1 MKRVKAIVAYF
12 SGFEL
17 ILWFLSVS
25 LILSS
30 FCIFDRSS
38 FLTLLASLLGVTAIL
53 LNAKGSP
60 LGQALMI
67 IFSLIYGYL
76 SFHLAY
82 YGEMATY
89 LGMTMPMSAFALIAW
104 LRHPYNGNK
113 NEVEV
118 NHLAKGEPIFM
129 VLLSIL
135 VTVIFY
141 FILKAFNT
149 AKLLPSTLS
158 VTTSFIAVYL
168 TFRRSPYFSLAYA
181 FNDLVL
187 LVLWGLASLTDKKY
201 ISVLACFMA
210 FLFNDLYAF
219 ISWRKMEKRQRTS

>member
-1 MKRVKAIVAYF
+1 MKQLRKLIAYF

-17 ILWFLSVS
+17 LLWSFSVS
-25 LILSS
+25 IIILT
-30 FCIFDRSS
+30 FCLFDRSN
-38 FLTLLASLLGVTAIL
+38 FFTLLASLLGVTSIL

-60 LGQALMI
+60 IGQALMI
-67 IFSLIYGYL
+67 VFSIIYGYI
-76 SFHLAY
+76 SYDLAY

-89 LGMTMPMSAFALIAW
+89 LGMTMPMAIIALISW

-118 NHLAKGEPIFM
+118 NHLAKGEVIFM
-129 VLLSIL
+129 VLLSLL

-141 FILKAFNT
+141 FILAAFNT
-149 AKLLPSTLS
+149 ANIIPSTLS

-187 LVLWGLASLTDKKY
+187 LVLWSLASLLDTKY
-201 ISVLACFMA
+201 ISVLACFLA

-219 ISWRKMEKRQRTS
+219 ISWRKMEKRQRMV